1 MASTDMVGSLLL
13 RREFD
18 EKSCG
23 IGVTEFLNQ
32 VNEVGRLND
41 WDDATTIIVARLKMA
56 GSARLFRDHN
66 ESFKY
71 KDMWSNF
78 FKAMCARFTPLTNE
92 DAKLFK
98 HFNTSREEN
107 EFILDLL
114 HALASLIT
122 PNPLSLAKALELKL
136 LALLPHL

>member
-71 KDMWSNF
+71 KDMCSNI
-78 FKAMCARFTPLTNE
+78 FKAMCARFTPLTSGY
-92 DAKLFK
+92 AKFFK

-107 EFILDLL
+107 EFIL
-114 HALASLIT
+114 
-122 PNPLSLAKALELKL
+122 NFKPLFFSIVFMINIWLVE
-136 LALLPHL
+136 